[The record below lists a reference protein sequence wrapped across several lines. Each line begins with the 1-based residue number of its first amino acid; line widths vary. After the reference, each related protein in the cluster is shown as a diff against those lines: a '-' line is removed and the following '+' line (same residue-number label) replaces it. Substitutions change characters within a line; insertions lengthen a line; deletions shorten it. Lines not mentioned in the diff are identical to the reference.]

1 MKDEFANRQNMH
13 LTVLRLLDSGEFQIV
28 WKNQPPAA
36 FTALAAE
43 LAPKINDLTT
53 IVAEQQAA
61 TTGFAADKEREE
73 QELEAAAHEIGQAL
87 AGWFES
93 VRREA
98 DAARIDLSLSAW
110 QRLRDADLIAK
121 ARLLHQDL
129 TAALA
134 TDAAALATYG
144 LDATD
149 ATTLAKETEDFVK
162 ITANPA
168 AAISRRKA
176 LTAALR
182 PKFREVSELLARMD
196 RLVLRFRKSEA
207 GRRFADTWAASRIV
221 RDLGGSAPAER
232 LQPPQKPT
240 P

>member
-1 MKDEFANRQNMH
+1 MKNEFANRQNMH
-13 LTVLRLLDSGEFQIV
+13 LTVLRLLDSGEFQPV
-28 WKNQPPAA
+28 WKNQPPVA

-43 LAPKINDLTT
+43 LAPKVDALTSL
-53 IVAEQQAA
+53 VAAQQAA

-73 QELEAAAHEIGQAL
+73 QELETIAHETGQAL

-110 QRLRDADLIAK
+110 QRLRDTELIAK
-121 ARLLHQDL
+121 ARLLQQDL

-134 TDAAALATYG
+134 TDAAGLLTYG
-144 LDATD
+144 LDAAD
-149 ATTLAKETEDFVK
+149 AAALAKETADFEA
-162 ITANPA
+162 IIADPS
-168 AAISRRKA
+168 AAISRRKS
-176 LTAALR
+176 LTSALR
-182 PKFREVSELLARMD
+182 PKFREVAELLARLD

-207 GRRFADTWAASRIV
+207 GQRFAAAWTASRTI
-221 RDLGGSAPAER
+221 RDLGGSAPAAAAT
-232 LQPPQKPT
+232 PPT

>member
-13 LTVLRLLDSGEFQIV
+13 LTVLRLLDSGEFQPV

-43 LAPKINDLTT
+43 LTPKINALTAL
-53 IVAEQQAA
+53 VAEQQAA

-73 QELEAAAHEIGQAL
+73 QELETIAHETGQAL

-93 VRREA
+93 VHRVA

-110 QRLRDADLIAK
+110 QRLRDTELIAK
-121 ARLLHQDL
+121 ARLLHKDL

-134 TDAAALATYG
+134 TDAAGLLAYG
-144 LDATD
+144 LDSTD
-149 ATTLAKETEDFVK
+149 AAALAKETDDFEK

-196 RLVLRFRKSEA
+196 RLVLRFRKSEP
-207 GRRFADTWAASRIV
+207 GQRFADTWTTSRII
-221 RDLGGSAPAER
+221 RDLGASAPT
-232 LQPPQKPT
+232 QPLEPPVKPT